1 MTLQSSSPIKVNGSQ
16 DTADEDDDSDDD
28 DDVED

>member
-16 DTADEDDDSDDD
+16 DTADEDDDSDDG
-28 DDVED
+28 DVEH